1 MIGTTESIFVA
12 AAHRPGGAG
21 IALLRATEALAR
33 DLGATG
39 LYVSGPA
46 GAVWCGCCP
55 LPATAK
61 PIGRF
66 TGGARMT
73 ALVASGLHL
82 PAMPAEAIERVRRLE
97 GALAELPQ
105 VEIATAHL
113 FHAGVYARTIRIPA
127 GVALTGALIKVSTV
141 LIFSGHATV
150 LIGGEVVELHGYHV
164 IPASAGRKQAFVAHT
179 DTDLTMLFPSEAR
192 SVAEAESEFTD
203 EADLLLSHQQ
213 GAETIIFTGE

>member
-1 MIGTTESIFVA
+1 
-12 AAHRPGGAG
+12 
-21 IALLRATEALAR
+21 
-33 DLGATG
+33 
-39 LYVSGPA
+39 
-46 GAVWCGCCP
+46 
-55 LPATAK
+55 
-61 PIGRF
+61 
-66 TGGARMT
+66 MT

-150 LIGGEVVELHGYHV
+150 LL
-164 IPASAGRKQAFVAHT
+164 A
-179 DTDLTMLFPSEAR
+179 AR
-192 SVAEAESEFTD
+192 SSNCTATTSFRPVLVANRHSWRTP
-203 EADLLLSHQQ
+203 
-213 GAETIIFTGE
+213 TPI

>member
-1 MIGTTESIFVA
+1 
-12 AAHRPGGAG
+12 
-21 IALLRATEALAR
+21 
-33 DLGATG
+33 
-39 LYVSGPA
+39 
-46 GAVWCGCCP
+46 
-55 LPATAK
+55 
-61 PIGRF
+61 
-66 TGGARMT
+66 
-73 ALVASGLHL
+73 
-82 PAMPAEAIERVRRLE
+82 MPAEAIERVRRLE